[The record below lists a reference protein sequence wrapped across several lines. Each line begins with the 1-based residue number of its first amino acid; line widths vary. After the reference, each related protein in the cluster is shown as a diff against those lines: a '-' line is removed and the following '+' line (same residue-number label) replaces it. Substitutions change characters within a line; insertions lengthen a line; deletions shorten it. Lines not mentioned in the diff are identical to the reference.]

1 MGRVKIDSAK
11 LHHALTEISVAASGR
26 AAHKLRQRIRQ
37 EIVMSGRILT
47 GEMMEKIDVVKV
59 PPHGPK
65 EGRYMV
71 RPMTKQYLFQDKGTR
86 GTPYKKGR
94 VLRFKPKG
102 SGVFIFRMSSGPIS
116 AAEFTKKAV
125 RKMTPHDWGE

>member
-1 MGRVKIDSAK
+1 MGKVKIDSAK
-11 LHHALTEISVAASGR
+11 LHRVLKDISDAASAR
-26 AAHKLRQRIRQ
+26 AAHRLRHRIRH
-37 EIVMSGRILT
+37 EIMVSGRILT

-71 RPMTKQYLFQDKGTR
+71 RPTTKQYLFQDKGTR
-86 GTPYKKGR
+86 GTPYQKGR

-102 SGVFIFRMSSGPIS
+102 SGTFIFRMSSGPIT
-116 AAEFTKKAV
+116 AAEFTRKAV
-125 RKMTPHDWGE
+125 SKMTEKDWGQ